1 MIITIASFKGGVGK
15 TTTAVHLAA
24 HYSHKGKTLLV
35 DGDVNRSAQDWMK
48 RGNGELPC
56 RVVDEDAIPD
66 LEGYKYV
73 ILDTPARPSDEAL
86 QDLATSSDLLV
97 IPTATDAY
105 SLAALIR
112 TIHALADLPPDRYR
126 ILLTIC
132 PPPPSKD
139 EARARAVLTESG
151 LPLFKASIR
160 RLAAFQKS
168 ALDGVPVYAIK
179 DARAQQAWGDYVKV
193 GKEIGK

>member
-24 HYSHKGKTLLV
+24 HYSSKGKTLLV

-48 RGNGELPC
+48 RGDGDLPFT
-56 RVVDEDAIPD
+56 VVDEDAIPD
-66 LEGYKYV
+66 LDGYKYV

-86 QDLATSSDLLV
+86 QDLAASSDLLV

-112 TIHALADLPPDRYR
+112 TIHALADLPRDRYR

-139 EARARAVLTESG
+139 EARAREVLTEAG

-168 ALDGVPVYAIK
+168 ALDGVPVYAVK
-179 DARAQQAWGDYVKV
+179 DVRAQQAWGDYVKV
-193 GKEIGK
+193 AKEIGK

>member
-24 HYSHKGKTLLV
+24 HYSSKGKTLLV

-48 RGNGELPC
+48 RGDGDLPFT
-56 RVVDEDAIPD
+56 VVDEDAIPELD
-66 LEGYKYV
+66 NYKYV

-86 QDLATSSDLLV
+86 QDLAASSDLLV

-112 TIHALADLPPDRYR
+112 TIHALADLPHDRYR

-139 EARARAVLTESG
+139 EARAREVLTEAG
-151 LPLFKASIR
+151 VPLFKASIR

-168 ALDGVPVYAIK
+168 ALDGIPVYAVK
-179 DARAQQAWGDYVKV
+179 DVRAPQAWSDYVKV
-193 GKEIGK
+193 AKEIGK